1 MRNDT
6 RPLRRGAGPAAVL
19 SLLFAAAAPLP
30 AAAQTER
37 YAAKTAERLAELGI
51 DESEV
56 RSIQYALKY
65 NPQDRGPNIVGAKAW
80 IRLTSC
86 TGYLIVDMNR
96 SAFVLQTYTEGDCR
110 VAGVKAY

>member
-1 MRNDT
+1 MRKAP
-6 RPLRRGAGPAAVL
+6 RLLRRVAEAALLLTVVL
-19 SLLFAAAAPLP
+19 AAAAPP

-51 DESEV
+51 DESQV

-65 NPQDRGPNIVGAKAW
+65 NPQDRGPSIVGAKAW

-86 TGYLIVDMNR
+86 SGYLIVDMNR